1 MNRRLLF
8 FGAAVLVVL
17 TGITAF
23 LYLGRS
29 HSLSGTVISP
39 PWPAPEVNLTD
50 HAGKPF
56 SMSQQRGRVV
66 LLYFGYV
73 NCPDECPLTM
83 AHLKLAL
90 GLLGSKSKDVQV
102 LMVSTDPA
110 RDTPAALREFMAKF
124 DPSFL
129 GLTGTPAEL
138 QKAWADYAVT
148 VDNGG
153 ETHSTFIYV
162 IDTAGSVRETF
173 LPDSDPAAIAADM
186 NLLLQGR

>member
-1 MNRRLLF
+1 MNRRLVF
-8 FGAAVLVVL
+8 VGAAILIVLVAF
-17 TGITAF
+17 TAS
-23 LYLGRS
+23 LYFGRS
-29 HSLSGTVISP
+29 HSLAGTVISP
-39 PWPAPEVNLTD
+39 PWPAPEISLTD

-66 LLYFGYV
+66 LLYFGYI

-102 LMVSTDPA
+102 LMVSTDPV
-110 RDTPAALREFMAKF
+110 RDTPAALRGFMAKF

-129 GLTGTPAEL
+129 GLTGSLADL
-138 QKAWADYAVT
+138 KNAWSNYGVT
-148 VDNGG
+148 VEGGG

-162 IDTAGSVRETF
+162 IDTAGDVRETF
-173 LPDSDPAAIAADM
+173 LPDSDPAAIAADLS
-186 NLLLQGR
+186 LLLQGR